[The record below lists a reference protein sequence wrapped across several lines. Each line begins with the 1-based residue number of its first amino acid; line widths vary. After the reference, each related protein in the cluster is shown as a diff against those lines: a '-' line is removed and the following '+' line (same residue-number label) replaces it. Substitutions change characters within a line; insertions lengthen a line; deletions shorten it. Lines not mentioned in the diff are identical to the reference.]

1 MDKDNYYM
9 NLALEEAK
17 KAYLLDE
24 VPIGCVIVYQDR
36 VLYSF
41 YNRKTLDRVATYHA
55 EILAI
60 NDACLKIGSWYLD
73 ECTLYTTVEPCMM
86 CTGAIIQSRVR
97 RVVYGCDN
105 HDFGYL
111 SRLENKKI
119 VVTPHVMEAECREVM
134 HRFFQDKRK

>member
-9 NLALEEAK
+9 KLALEEAK

-36 VLYSF
+36 VLSSS
-41 YNRKTLDRVATYHA
+41 YNRKTLDKVATYHA

-60 NDACLKIGSWYLD
+60 NDACLKMKSWYLD

-86 CTGAIIQSRVR
+86 CTGAIIQSRIKR
-97 RVVYGCDN
+97 IVYGCDN

-119 VVTPHVMEAECREVM
+119 VVAPHIMDSECKEIM
-134 HRFFQDKRK
+134 HQFFQNKRK